1 MNKEELVNLNM
12 KDVILNKWKSKLSY
26 PLNHKDIEELEN
38 TIDYYEGLNKK
49 YKEVIDK
56 AIKKLEKEITFC
68 QNESQGLYD
77 KCNIAINRDKRIL
90 DILKEVE

>member
-1 MNKEELVNLNM
+1 MTLEDINKWLDNEYGISYTRLEELHDFYFEKYCDL
-12 KDVILNKWKSKLSY
+12 K
-26 PLNHKDIEELEN
+26 EQ
-38 TIDYYEGLNKK
+38 NKK

-56 AIKKLEKEITFC
+56 AKTELEQGITFC
-68 QNESQGLYD
+68 QNDSQGLYD